1 MKTISRVVSWVLSAL
16 VFIGVVKGLNA
27 SDIDGANLGQIMTA
41 IINGVADLTIYLL
54 PNLWEAL
61 SSAL

>member
-1 MKTISRVVSWVLSAL
+1 

-27 SDIDGANLGQIMTA
+27 SDIDGASLGQIMTA

>member
-1 MKTISRVVSWVLSAL
+1 MKTISRVVSWVVSAL

-27 SDIDGANLGQIMTA
+27 SDIDGVSLGQIMTA

>member
-1 MKTISRVVSWVLSAL
+1 MKTISRVVSWVVSAL

-27 SDIDGANLGQIMTA
+27 SDIDGASLGQIMTA

>member
-1 MKTISRVVSWVLSAL
+1 MKTISRVVSWVVSAL